1 MKKLLFFPKKIFVG
15 QMDHLVTKRAHPHN
29 SGSTVKIVLQFCTMK
44 EAKRD
49 IDIILTVFLKKKS
62 YSRQFCHFGPKLV
75 HNLNVLNLLSG
86 VFLIFCLIKA
96 AQS

>member
-1 MKKLLFFPKKIFVG
+1 MKKILFFPKKIFVG

-49 IDIILTVFLKKKS
+49 IDIILTVFLKKKILFKAVLS
-62 YSRQFCHFGPKLV
+62 FWPKI
-75 HNLNVLNLLSG
+75 G
-86 VFLIFCLIKA
+86 T
-96 AQS
+96 